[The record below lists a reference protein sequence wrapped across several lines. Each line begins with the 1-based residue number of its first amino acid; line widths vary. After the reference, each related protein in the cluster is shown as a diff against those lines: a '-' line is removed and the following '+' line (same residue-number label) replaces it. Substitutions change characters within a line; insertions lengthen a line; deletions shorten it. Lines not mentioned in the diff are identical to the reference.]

1 MTNNNTRIAKSY
13 RPAGRTLRLAGA
25 FVLAFGALAGLPASA
40 SAQNATVV
48 RGGGVLS
55 VELKKGRLLR
65 LKQQIA
71 TIFVADPGIADI
83 QVKSPTL
90 IYVFGKRAGETTL
103 FAVDKDDRVVLNLT
117 VQVRHNL
124 STLNSTLRGLMP
136 GNHVKVRTVGSSI
149 VLSGTVATAR
159 EAEDA
164 TRLAAQFVP
173 KPELVINRLQIG
185 GPTQVNL
192 RVRIVEI
199 SRNVVRDL
207 GINWDTASAI
217 GSNIVLGIATG
228 GATFVGNTFTPSANI
243 LTRRNGTN
251 SGILAYRGDRHTIN
265 GVLDLLQTQG
275 LVKTLAEPNLTA
287 ISGETASFLAG
298 GEFPVP
304 VPQDGGVI
312 TVSYKKFGVGLS
324 FTPTIVGPNR
334 INLKVQPEV
343 SQLSNAGSIQIQG
356 INVPS
361 LTTRRA
367 STTVEL
373 ASGQSFAIAG
383 LLQNNYT
390 KDLSK
395 VPGIGDLPVLGKL
408 FTSEN
413 YRKDETELVII
424 VTPYVVRPFDPN
436 RARIAAAARAVV
448 RGREKSADI
457 NELIFGHHWTSS
469 GEKKK
474 SGGTAAATG
483 TGIAGVPAGKPAGG
497 PPRSLRGPSG
507 FELE

>member
-1 MTNNNTRIAKSY
+1 MTNNKTRIAMSHTI
-13 RPAGRTLRLAGA
+13 ASRTVRLAGA
-25 FVLAFGALAGLPASA
+25 LVLGFAAFAGIPASA

-48 RGGGVLS
+48 RGGGALS
-55 VELKKGRLLR
+55 VELRKGRLLR
-65 LKQQIA
+65 LKREIA
-71 TIFVADPGIADI
+71 TIFVADPAIADI

-90 IYVFGKRAGETTL
+90 IYLFGKKSGETTL

-124 STLNSTLRGLMP
+124 SNLSGTLRRLIP
-136 GNHVKVRTVGSSI
+136 GNNITARSVGNSI
-149 VLSGTVATAR
+149 VLSGTVQTAA
-159 EAEDA
+159 EAESA
-164 TRLAAQFVP
+164 RRLAAQYIS
-173 KPELVINRLQIG
+173 KGGKIINEVQIS
-185 GPTQVNL
+185 GPTQINL
-192 RVRIVEI
+192 RVRIVEV
-199 SRNVVRDL
+199 SRNVVRNL
-207 GINWDTASAI
+207 GINWDAAFSI
-217 GSNIVLGIATG
+217 GSNIVLGVATG
-228 GATFVGNTFTPSANI
+228 GATTIGNVFPPNFPI
-243 LTRRNGTN
+243 QTRRNNVNNGYM
-251 SGILAYRGDRHTIN
+251 AYQGQRHNIN
-265 GVLDLLQTQG
+265 GVIDLLQTQG

-287 ISGETASFLAG
+287 ISGETANFLAG

-312 TVSYKKFGVGLS
+312 TVNYKRFGVGLS
-324 FTPTIVGPNR
+324 FTPTILGNNR
-334 INLKVQPEV
+334 INLKVRPEV
-343 SQLSNAGSIQIQG
+343 SQLSNAGAIQIQG

-395 VPGIGDLPVLGKL
+395 VPGIGDIPVLGKL

-413 YRKDETELVII
+413 YRKDESELVII
-424 VTPYVVRPFDPN
+424 VTPYVVRPFDPHQA
-436 RARIAAAARAVV
+436 RAAAAARAAL
-448 RGREKSADI
+448 RPRERKDV
-457 NELIFGHHWTSS
+457 NELIFGRRTVAID
-469 GEKKK
+469 KKK
-474 SGGTAAATG
+474 KKGGTAAATG
-483 TGIAGVPAGKPAGG
+483 TGVAGVPPSEKSAGG

>member
-1 MTNNNTRIAKSY
+1 MTSNNTRIAMSHHI
-13 RPAGRTLRLAGA
+13 AGRTVRLAGA
-25 FVLAFGALAGLPASA
+25 LIIALAAFTGLPASA
-40 SAQNATVV
+40 SAQNATLV
-48 RGGGVLS
+48 RGGGALS

-65 LKQQIA
+65 LKRQIA

-90 IYVFGKRAGETTL
+90 IYIFGKRSGETSL

-117 VQVRHNL
+117 IQVRHNL
-124 STLNSTLRGLMP
+124 SNLNGTLRRLMP
-136 GNHVKVRTVGSSI
+136 GNNVKVRSVGDSI
-149 VLSGTVATAR
+149 VLSGSVQTAS
-159 EAEDA
+159 EAEDV
-164 TRLAAQFVP
+164 RKVAAQYVS
-173 KPELVINRLQIG
+173 KPSKIINQLRIS
-185 GPTQVNL
+185 GPTQINL
-192 RVRIVEI
+192 RVRIVEV
-199 SRNVVRDL
+199 SRNVVRQL
-207 GINWDTASAI
+207 GINWDTASQI
-217 GSNIVLGIATG
+217 GSNVLLGIATG
-228 GATFVGNTFTPSANI
+228 GATFVGNTFSATANI
-243 LTRRNGTN
+243 QTRRNGTN
-251 SGILAYRGDRHTIN
+251 SAILGYRGDRHTVN
-265 GVLDLLQTQG
+265 GVLDALQTQG

-312 TVSYKKFGVGLS
+312 TINYKRFGVGLS
-324 FTPTIVGPNR
+324 FTPTILGRNR
-334 INLKVQPEV
+334 INLKVRPEV
-343 SQLSNAGSIQIQG
+343 SQLSNAGAIQIQG

-395 VPGIGDLPVLGKL
+395 VPGIGDIPVLGKL

-413 YRKDETELVII
+413 YRKDESELVII
-424 VTPYVVRPFDPN
+424 VTPYVVRPFDPHQ
-436 RARIAAAARAVV
+436 ARLAAAARAAQ
-448 RGREKSADI
+448 RPRERKDV
-457 NELIFGHHWTSS
+457 NELIFGRRTPSI
-469 GEKKK
+469 KKK
-474 SGGTAAATG
+474 GGTVAATG
-483 TGIAGVPAGKPAGG
+483 TGVAGVPPRKPAGG